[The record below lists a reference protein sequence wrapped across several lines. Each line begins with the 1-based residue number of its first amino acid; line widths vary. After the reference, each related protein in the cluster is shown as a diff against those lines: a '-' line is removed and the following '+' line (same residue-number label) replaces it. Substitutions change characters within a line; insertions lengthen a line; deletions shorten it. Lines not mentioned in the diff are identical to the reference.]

1 MAVPSGISAQ
11 LGFAAETT
19 YGTAVT
25 VNRFRPLVDES
36 IETTIENLDSAG
48 IIAGAMIR
56 RSSQWAQGLRRH
68 EGDVGLEVTTRTLGL
83 LMEHALGSSTSA
95 STQQPWTWTFTPGD
109 LTGKGLTFQVGRPDR
124 GGTVRP
130 FTYAGTKIQSWEVG
144 LSAGEIATLGL
155 SVVAQ
160 SMTTATALAT
170 AAYASTSDSPFT
182 FVNGSFSLAGS
193 SLCIR
198 SARIGGENN
207 LTTDRV
213 CVGHDYIEEPVQT
226 DLRTFSGEL
235 EIEFP
240 DLYHWE
246 RFVNGTEGSMSLAL
260 ASGTQYSFTITSN
273 VRTLAASPTVSGR
286 DMVVQNFSFDAVGTN
301 SDASAITCTYVT
313 ADTVL

>member
-1 MAVPSGISAQ
+1 MALPSGLSAQ

-19 YGTAVT
+19 YGTEVT
-25 VNRFRPLVDES
+25 PTRFRPLVDES
-36 IETTIENLDSAG
+36 IETTIENLESAG

-56 RSSQWAQGLRRH
+56 RSSQWSQGLFRH
-68 EGDVGLEVTTRTLGL
+68 EGDVGLELTTRTIGL

-144 LSAGEIATLGL
+144 LAAGEIATLGL

-160 SMTTATALAT
+160 SMTTGTALAS
-170 AAYASTSDSPFT
+170 AVYASTSDSPFNFT
-182 FVNGSFSLAGS
+182 AGSFSLAGS
-193 SLCIR
+193 SLCVR
-198 SARIGGENN
+198 SARVSGENN
-207 LTTDRV
+207 LTTDRI
-213 CVGHDYIEEPVQT
+213 CIGHNYIEQPVQT
-226 DLRTFSGEL
+226 DLRNITGEL

-246 RFVNGTEGSMSLAL
+246 RFVAGTEGALSLVL
-260 ASGTQYSFTITSN
+260 QSGTQYSFTIAAN
-273 VRTLAASPTVSGR
+273 VRTDAASPTVSGR
-286 DMVVQNFSFDAVGTN
+286 DMVMQPFSFTAVGTN

-313 ADTVL
+313 ADTQL